1 MIKLADRLLKKGKGK
16 LLFFA
21 ASLAKLLIITGS
33 FYLLSRFRSDS
44 IVYFIQGLSVI
55 IDIPPAL
62 RRQWIDRVELPDLD
76 PAVLEGVRLFFRS
89 IAHGA

>member
-55 IDIPPAL
+55 ILA
-62 RRQWIDRVELPDLD
+62 
-76 PAVLEGVRLFFRS
+76 AVLEGARLFFRS

>member
-21 ASLAKLLIITGS
+21 ASLAKLLIITGA

-55 IDIPPAL
+55 ILAAL
-62 RRQWIDRVELPDLD
+62 
-76 PAVLEGVRLFFRS
+76 LEGVRLLFRS
-89 IAHGA
+89 VFHGA

>member
-1 MIKLADRLLKKGKGK
+1 MKKGKGK

-55 IDIPPAL
+55 ILA
-62 RRQWIDRVELPDLD
+62 
-76 PAVLEGVRLFFRS
+76 AVLEGVRLFFRS